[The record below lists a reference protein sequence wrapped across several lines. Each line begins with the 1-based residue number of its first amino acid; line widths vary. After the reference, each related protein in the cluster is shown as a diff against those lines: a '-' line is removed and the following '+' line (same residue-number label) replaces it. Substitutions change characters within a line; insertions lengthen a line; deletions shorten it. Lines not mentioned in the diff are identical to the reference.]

1 MRARPASASRP
12 VETAIHWYD
21 GALHAWVAPP
31 ERGDRWTGLH
41 AVAALPLEIPYGP
54 PRPASRPF
62 GGGRTSPSGSAG
74 GRLPGHRGRPGAR
87 NGPRAAGGRGR
98 IAPDPAA
105 PAAAPSP
112 LEAGLTNACFNE
124 VDRHVAAGRGD
135 EAALVDLTGAGS
147 RSPRVLTRKQFLLT
161 VVKAAHALAQLG
173 VAEGDRVLLRLPPSA
188 PAVIYL
194 AAIKR
199 LGAVALWAPPG
210 RDEPAAPPCLATR
223 GARAGVRVMVTG
235 GRDSREGGR
244 DPGAVEGWAE
254 VPGVEAVIC
263 VGDAGDGLLSWA
275 GRAVVANARAAGF
288 PVAGETDLLI
298 LPDADLVRA
307 LWTTS
312 RPRPVPAGQ
321 RAWLDAAG
329 GGTHASAAGVAGTL
343 AVRIGASPG
352 PVALCVPS
360 GGWAGGS
367 PGEEAWP
374 GVPWPDAVAAAMT
387 LGVTV
392 VLAGQAPPTRG
403 GDDGPARRDGLRVL
417 EAAALLLRIS
427 AAGVEGDPEAAG
439 PRRPVLRL
447 YGFAHRSP
455 SPPVPPCAAGGT
467 RTRWVTPDG
476 EILWSQLPA

>member
-1 MRARPASASRP
+1 MVVPSCEWSVSPCERSLQGGEPPDVRRETGPSASLPLGVPPVSLTSPRAPFTREPWRARSPAPYDSSATMRAETAETGATPMEPAWGAAEVRARPASASRP

-74 GRLPGHRGRPGAR
+74 GRLPGLRGRPGAR
-87 NGPRAAGGRGR
+87 NGPRAGGGRAR

-254 VPGVEAVIC
+254 VPGVEAVIR
-263 VGDAGDGLLSWA
+263 VGDAGDGLLSGA

-321 RAWLDAAG
+321 RAW
-329 GGTHASAAGVAGTL
+329 V
-343 AVRIGASPG
+343 
-352 PVALCVPS
+352 
-360 GGWAGGS
+360 
-367 PGEEAWP
+367 
-374 GVPWPDAVAAAMT
+374 
-387 LGVTV
+387 
-392 VLAGQAPPTRG
+392 
-403 GDDGPARRDGLRVL
+403 
-417 EAAALLLRIS
+417 
-427 AAGVEGDPEAAG
+427 
-439 PRRPVLRL
+439 
-447 YGFAHRSP
+447 
-455 SPPVPPCAAGGT
+455 
-467 RTRWVTPDG
+467 
-476 EILWSQLPA
+476 